1 MIKKMIAVAGLAMFS
16 QIADATP
23 IFNSASGLASP
34 LSTITFDEHVLA
46 TNAAVTNEYSDLGVT
61 FSPNLYYSAQ
71 TTPFPNIDANNLT
84 NFTDPDNGASVF
96 QFSLNFLANQTDAAF
111 AMVSNG
117 SQWDFE
123 ALLGGA
129 VVDAFST
136 LVADTSPNFYGF
148 TGISFDEIRITSS
161 INDYMILDNLQIG
174 NNAVPEPASMALLGL
189 GLAALAVARRRVKWA

>member
-16 QIADATP
+16 QISSATP
-23 IFNSASGLASP
+23 ISNSASGLASP
-34 LSTITFDEHVLA
+34 LTTITFDEHVLA
-46 TNAAVTNEYSDLGVT
+46 TDAPVTNEYSDLGVT

-71 TTPFPNIDANNLT
+71 TGFPNIDGNTLT
-84 NFTDPDNGASVF
+84 NFTDSGSGPDVF

-117 SQWDFE
+117 SSWDFE

-129 VVDAFST
+129 VVEAFST
-136 LVADTSPNFYGF
+136 LVDTSALDFFGF

-161 INDYMILDNLQIG
+161 ANDYMILDNLQIG
-174 NNAVPEPASMALLGL
+174 NNAVPEPTSMALLGL
-189 GLAALAVARRRVKWA
+189 GLAALGVARRRAKWA